1 MSGSTERKSETV
13 LLTAVFLFWFSVYTY
28 PSFLTAWTVES
39 LGATTLMAGMIVGSY
54 GLTQMILRI
63 PLGILSDVL
72 KKRKPFVMLGFGLS
86 MLASAGLT
94 AISFLTGGESI
105 PAWLPA
111 AALVFR
117 GISGMT
123 AATWVNFS
131 VLYSASCRGDR
142 VAAAMSRVVVPQCG
156 SQVIAMLLGAQLA
169 GRLGERYAFLLAL
182 AAGAAG
188 LIVMARVPDQRP
200 AGEPMTLQGLLTVA
214 GNRQLIAGTVLAT
227 VYQLVVWAT
236 VQGFVQN
243 WAREVIGLSTAELGW
258 LSVAHLLP
266 NTVVSRF
273 SGTALEP
280 RFGRKAVLVAGF
292 ACLAAAC
299 FLYPFTRSLLSL
311 LLVQA
316 LLGTGVGLMM
326 PLTMAGAIETVPDEK
341 RGAAMG
347 IYQAVYGLGMF
358 LGPVIAGA
366 VIARFSDTAGGE
378 AGALPGYVANFRV
391 AMGISAAGGILAFLL
406 TEKGEGKR

>member
-1 MSGSTERKSETV
+1 
-13 LLTAVFLFWFSVYTY
+13 
-28 PSFLTAWTVES
+28 
-39 LGATTLMAGMIVGSY
+39 
-54 GLTQMILRI
+54 
-63 PLGILSDVL
+63 
-72 KKRKPFVMLGFGLS
+72 
-86 MLASAGLT
+86 
-94 AISFLTGGESI
+94 
-105 PAWLPA
+105 
-111 AALVFR
+111 
-117 GISGMT
+117 
-123 AATWVNFS
+123 
-131 VLYSASCRGDR
+131 
-142 VAAAMSRVVVPQCG
+142 
-156 SQVIAMLLGAQLA
+156 
-169 GRLGERYAFLLAL
+169 
-182 AAGAAG
+182 
-188 LIVMARVPDQRP
+188 
-200 AGEPMTLQGLLTVA
+200 
-214 GNRQLIAGTVLAT
+214 
-227 VYQLVVWAT
+227 
-236 VQGFVQN
+236 
-243 WAREVIGLSTAELGW
+243 
-258 LSVAHLLP
+258 
-266 NTVVSRF
+266 
-273 SGTALEP
+273 
-280 RFGRKAVLVAGF
+280 VLVAGF